1 MTTPNKTKEEVLAE
15 IIKNKEETL
24 SRHQNFDAL
33 KDGITEKFV
42 LNSLNLKDR
51 QQESVL
57 TLTDTPKGDYTLSKG
72 YFHACTAF
80 GKTYLMM
87 AMAEGYN
94 HIQPNKK
101 IIILE
106 ESTKVLEQVKQDF
119 ATKTEQFD
127 ETSIGAFYGNEK
139 ITDTP
144 VIISTYASMKKMIEK
159 VGLEN
164 IGLVLCDEAHH
175 ILSEN
180 RQQVAHSFNNACLYG
195 FTATPDYDEDKDC
208 AKVFENIIDQVTLSQ
223 GVDNKLLCSF
233 KNSLMISKTAVDLSS
248 AKNSSG
254 DYDAKKLSE
263 ILKQSHLTGI
273 REEIADFYLL
283 GEDKT
288 LGKLVGKTTII
299 NTPNQEEAEELAK
312 VFNLKAGYDI
322 AKAYHSNTDDSV
334 LEDFNQN
341 KFPVLIQV
349 NRVSEGYSNPN
360 AEICFNYPTAS
371 KVRSAQCGG
380 RVLRWNK
387 ENPDKIA
394 LIVDICFKKSNNL
407 SPLEE
412 IRQNGQILFM
422 DIAQDTAIIHKDL
435 KEKLEKT
442 PHTHS
447 NTSKEKKVFSN
458 DELFDIVTDIEELYN
473 MRFDQ
478 MLFAEENTPKR
489 EKLATDLGWTEFLS
503 NTPLA
508 QNGKTIPTA
517 SNDKEQKRKSI
528 WEKALEE
535 HPEFFIKVKSGSN
548 TLDIIPEEK
557 LDNFIAYLNKK
568 GIEITNHREKL
579 ATDLGWQEFFRNTP
593 LAQNGKTI
601 PTKSDDK
608 EQKRKSI
615 WDKTLEEHPEFFTL
629 VKVPGGNK
637 YVIPE
642 ENMEQFKT
650 YLKTFGVEIT
660 DYREKLATDLGW
672 NDFSYKI
679 PLAQNGKT
687 IRAGIKQKRKSI
699 WEKALE
705 EHPEFFVKVKSGSQ
719 TKDMIPKEN
728 MEQFKTYLKTFGIE
742 ITDYREK
749 LATDLGWTE
758 FLYNTPLAQNG
769 KTIPTQTADK
779 EQKRK
784 SIWENTFKEHPEF
797 FIKTKATSVIPEQ
810 NLDAF
815 KAYLKT
821 FGIEITNYREKLATD
836 LGWQEFLYN
845 TPLAQNGKTIPLK
858 EGDKEQK
865 RKSIWE
871 KALEE
876 LPEFFTLVKTT
887 SGNKYVIPEEKLDN
901 FIAYLNK
908 KGISLK
914 IPKEE
919 LLKKIS
925 PKNSTPPFAPPTN
938 EGM

>member
-208 AKVFENIIDQVTLSQ
+208 AKVFENIIDQVTLLQ
-223 GVDNKLLCSF
+223 GVNNKLLCSF
-233 KNSLMISKTAVDLSS
+233 KNSLIISKTAVDLTN

-273 REEIADFYLL
+273 REEIADFYLY

-412 IRQNGQILFM
+412 IRQNGQVLFM

-435 KEKLEKT
+435 EEKLEKT

-458 DELFDIVTDIEELYN
+458 YELFDIVTDMEELYN

-478 MLFAEENTPKR
+478 MLSDEENAPKR
-489 EKLATDLGWTEFLS
+489 ERLSTDLGWTEFLY

-508 QNGKTIPTA
+508 QNGKTISA
-517 SNDKEQKRKSI
+517 GIKQKRKSI
-528 WEKALEE
+528 WENAFKE
-535 HPEFFIKVKSGSN
+535 HPEFFIKVKSGSY
-548 TLDIIPEEK
+548 TL
-557 LDNFIAYLNKK
+557 
-568 GIEITNHREKL
+568 
-579 ATDLGWQEFFRNTP
+579 
-593 LAQNGKTI
+593 
-601 PTKSDDK
+601 
-608 EQKRKSI
+608 
-615 WDKTLEEHPEFFTL
+615 
-629 VKVPGGNK
+629 
-637 YVIPE
+637 
-642 ENMEQFKT
+642 
-650 YLKTFGVEIT
+650 
-660 DYREKLATDLGW
+660 
-672 NDFSYKI
+672 
-679 PLAQNGKT
+679 
-687 IRAGIKQKRKSI
+687 
-699 WEKALE
+699 
-705 EHPEFFVKVKSGSQ
+705 
-719 TKDMIPKEN
+719 DMIPKEN

-742 ITDYREK
+742 ITNYREK
-749 LATDLGWTE
+749 LETDLGWSKFLNNTPLAQNGKTIPLKEEDKEQKRKSIWKNAFKKHPEFFVKVKAGRNTIDVISEENIDTFKAYLKTFGIEITNYREKLSTDLGWNE

-769 KTIPTQTADK
+769 KTISTGTHDK

-784 SIWENTFKEHPEF
+784 AIWENAFKEHPEFFIKVKAGFQTKDIIPEQNLDAFKAYLKTFGIEITNYREKLETDLGWTEFNITPLAQNGKTIPTQGGDKEQKRKAIWEKTLKKHPEF

-836 LGWQEFLYN
+836 LGWNDFLKK
-845 TPLAQNGKTIPLK
+845 TPLAQNGKTIPASSK
-858 EGDKEQK
+858 DKEEK
-865 RKSIWE
+865 RKTIWE

-876 LPEFFTLVKTT
+876 HPEFFIKVK
-887 SGNKYVIPEEKLDN
+887 SGSNTADIIPEEKLDN

-938 EGM
+938 GGM